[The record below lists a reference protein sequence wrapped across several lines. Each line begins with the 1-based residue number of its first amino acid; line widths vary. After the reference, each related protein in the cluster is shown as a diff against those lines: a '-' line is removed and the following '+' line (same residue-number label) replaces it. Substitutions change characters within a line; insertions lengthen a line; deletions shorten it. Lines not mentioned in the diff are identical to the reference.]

1 MLIVDRRF
9 THQSGSLTI
18 KMSLVVGESEEEILS
33 WTHAGTDLVPVK

>member
-9 THQSGSLTI
+9 THQPGSLTI

-33 WTHAGTDLVPVK
+33 WTHSGSDLIPVK